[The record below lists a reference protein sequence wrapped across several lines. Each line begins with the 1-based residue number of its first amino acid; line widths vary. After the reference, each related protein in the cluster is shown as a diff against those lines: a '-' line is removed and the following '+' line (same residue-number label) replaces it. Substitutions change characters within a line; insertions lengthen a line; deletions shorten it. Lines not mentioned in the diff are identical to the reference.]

1 MRSAGCSLLHFAIL
15 PFCHA
20 SAGRG
25 LELCSPARFG
35 HFLLRPPHPSF
46 SLRADFYLMK
56 RSLMG
61 SRVLGFLIDTVEKH
75 RPVQRLVL
83 DRPSH
88 GFPVRHCYSNTVRDD
103 SLTLSSVSVMK
114 NSQTMVFHVISYL
127 FGEATCRACLYSRN
141 EKLMIGNLVP
151 N

>member
-1 MRSAGCSLLHFAIL
+1 MHAQCGLLL
-15 PFCHA
+15 PA
-20 SAGRG
+20 
-25 LELCSPARFG
+25 LCYPPLLSRICWERFG
-35 HFLLRPPHPSF
+35 VLLPGEVRTFPAPAPPTQAL
-46 SLRADFYLMK
+46 SLK

-75 RPVQRLVL
+75 GPVQRLVL

-103 SLTLSSVSVMK
+103 SLTLSSVSAMK
-114 NSQTMVFHVISYL
+114 NSQIMVFHVISYL